1 MNNVVGVKVDDGH
14 ESLGKKLECLRLGE
28 DVFCVLVVK

>member
-14 ESLGKKLECLRLGE
+14 ESLGKKLEGLRLSE
-28 DVFCVLVVK
+28 NVFCVLVVK